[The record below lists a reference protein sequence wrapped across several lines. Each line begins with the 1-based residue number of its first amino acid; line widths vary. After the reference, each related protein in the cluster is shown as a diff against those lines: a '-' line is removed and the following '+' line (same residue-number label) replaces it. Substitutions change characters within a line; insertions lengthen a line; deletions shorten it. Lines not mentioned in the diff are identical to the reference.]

1 MNWTVTDMTPE
12 MQQSAMQ
19 LAKQALK
26 DSTDFNKVAQIL
38 KRDFGKKWGSDWQ
51 CVVTDQFDWLPSN
64 WKTEKKAFIFFG
76 IAKMAQHVN
85 GGTLARQAPM
95 AEAAVYIRGLVGV
108 GCSAYTY
115 IHTMKSSLPLFVYLL
130 SGLQWA
136 FSVELQFTSESGHY
150 NVREGANVTL
160 PCCAQGMNDD
170 TIILWNKYD
179 PDIMTETLLS
189 VNFTK
194 MVEIPKF
201 IFKNGWP
208 RCVDMILLDVH
219 SYDSG
224 EYECSFAEFPDL
236 KLRHSV
242 DVRAHLFIN
251 IVPDVH
257 EHIVEV
263 GEPIV
268 LTCSAS
274 GSSDAKIIWKRLG
287 DMNSVETVFDTP
299 NLTFPVASASH
310 AGVYECT
317 ASSEDE
323 APVSAAIT
331 VVVHGPPVVTTS
343 SDFIPV
349 TINEKVSMN
358 CTYSARPPPQVSWIF
373 NGYTDI
379 LNQMKNKER
388 LKHKEIKIDDS
399 TERISVITIDGVR
412 NQDFGNY
419 TCRVINKYGSVEKT
433 IFLSGIPG
441 KPFDLLPKIE
451 LHRPDSVLLV
461 WSLPSSEPI
470 VGYKIFIA
478 TENSPQT
485 SEINVPMTQTDCKKI
500 QRSSFWK
507 CVYNLKSLQPSK
519 KYNIAVQ
526 CRNDF
531 GWGLFSDPVIVTT
544 TDFTSSML
552 MSKQKDSGAPKMMIA
567 WNIYSLLCF
576 IICPLLLFH

>member
-1 MNWTVTDMTPE
+1 
-12 MQQSAMQ
+12 
-19 LAKQALK
+19 
-26 DSTDFNKVAQIL
+26 
-38 KRDFGKKWGSDWQ
+38 
-51 CVVTDQFDWLPSN
+51 
-64 WKTEKKAFIFFG
+64 
-76 IAKMAQHVN
+76 
-85 GGTLARQAPM
+85 
-95 AEAAVYIRGLVGV
+95 
-108 GCSAYTY
+108 
-115 IHTMKSSLPLFVYLL
+115 MKSSLPFFVYLL

-136 FSVELQFTSESGHY
+136 FAIELQFTSESGHY

-160 PCCAQGMNDD
+160 PCCAQGMDDD

-179 PDIMTETLLS
+179 PDVMAETLLS

-201 IFKNGWP
+201 ILKNGWP

-242 DVRAHLFIN
+242 D
-251 IVPDVH
+251 
-257 EHIVEV
+257 
-263 GEPIV
+263 
-268 LTCSAS
+268 
-274 GSSDAKIIWKRLG
+274 G
-287 DMNSVETVFDTP
+287 DMNNVETVFHTS

-331 VVVHGPPVVTTS
+331 VVVHGPPVVTAS

-349 TINEKVSMN
+349 TINE
-358 CTYSARPPPQVSWIF
+358 R
-373 NGYTDI
+373 

-388 LKHKEIKIDDS
+388 LNHKEIKIDDS

-441 KPFDLLPKIE
+441 KPYDLLPKLE

-485 SEINVPMTQTDCKKI
+485 SKKI
-500 QRSSFWK
+500 QRSSYWK
-507 CVYNLKSLQPSK
+507 CAYNLKSLQPSK
-519 KYNIAVQ
+519 TYNIAVQ

-531 GWGLFSDPVIVTT
+531 GWGLFSDPVIEILVH
-544 TDFTSSML
+544 
-552 MSKQKDSGAPKMMIA
+552 PK
-567 WNIYSLLCF
+567 
-576 IICPLLLFH
+576 

>member
-1 MNWTVTDMTPE
+1 MHNDKQMPRSTNVARTKPRYKCFPAFTD
-12 MQQSAMQ
+12 S
-19 LAKQALK
+19 
-26 DSTDFNKVAQIL
+26 
-38 KRDFGKKWGSDWQ
+38 
-51 CVVTDQFDWLPSN
+51 
-64 WKTEKKAFIFFG
+64 
-76 IAKMAQHVN
+76 
-85 GGTLARQAPM
+85 
-95 AEAAVYIRGLVGV
+95 
-108 GCSAYTY
+108 
-115 IHTMKSSLPLFVYLL
+115 
-130 SGLQWA
+130 LQWA
-136 FSVELQFTSESGHY
+136 FAIELQFTSESGHY

-160 PCCAQGMNDD
+160 PCCAQGMDDD

-179 PDIMTETLLS
+179 PDVMAETLLS

-201 IFKNGWP
+201 ILKNGWP

-242 DVRAHLFIN
+242 DVRAHLFIS

-287 DMNSVETVFDTP
+287 DMNNVETVFHTS

-331 VVVHGPPVVTTS
+331 VVVHAPEADPRPPVVTAS

-349 TINEKVSMN
+349 TINERVSMN

-388 LKHKEIKIDDS
+388 LNHKEIKIDDS

-441 KPFDLLPKIE
+441 KPYDLLPKLE

-485 SEINVPMTQTDCKKI
+485 SEINVPMTQTDCNI
-500 QRSSFWK
+500 RSSYWK
-507 CVYNLKSLQPSK
+507 CAYNLKSLQPSK
-519 KYNIAVQ
+519 TYNIAVQ

-531 GWGLFSDPVIVTT
+531 GWGLFSDPVIVRT

-552 MSKQKDSGAPKMMIA
+552 MSKQRDSGAPKMMIA
-567 WNIYSLLCF
+567 WNIYTTSAQRGLDLRQGFVVLHSWMCVAILLKGTFKNSVVYTHSILYVHIINSLYVTYEYK
-576 IICPLLLFH
+576 

>member
-1 MNWTVTDMTPE
+1 MFVL
-12 MQQSAMQ
+12 SV
-19 LAKQALK
+19 AKIFRFVSGRK
-26 DSTDFNKVAQIL
+26 D
-38 KRDFGKKWGSDWQ
+38 
-51 CVVTDQFDWLPSN
+51 
-64 WKTEKKAFIFFG
+64 KAKIQMFSGFAG
-76 IAKMAQHVN
+76 
-85 GGTLARQAPM
+85 
-95 AEAAVYIRGLVGV
+95 
-108 GCSAYTY
+108 
-115 IHTMKSSLPLFVYLL
+115 
-130 SGLQWA
+130 GLQWA

-160 PCCAQGMNDD
+160 PCCAQGMDDD

-208 RCVDMILLDVH
+208 KCVDMILLDVH

-242 DVRAHLFIN
+242 DVRGWCSSTHLFIN

-287 DMNSVETVFDTP
+287 DMNSVETVFHTP

-310 AGVYECT
+310 AGLYECT

-331 VVVHGPPVVTTS
+331 VVVHAPEADPRPPVVTTS

-441 KPFDLLPKIE
+441 KPFDLLPKVE

-567 WNIYSLLCF
+567 WNVYTTSAQRGLDLRQRF
-576 IICPLLLFH
+576 VVLHSWICANNLKHLVEC

>member
-1 MNWTVTDMTPE
+1 
-12 MQQSAMQ
+12 
-19 LAKQALK
+19 
-26 DSTDFNKVAQIL
+26 
-38 KRDFGKKWGSDWQ
+38 
-51 CVVTDQFDWLPSN
+51 
-64 WKTEKKAFIFFG
+64 
-76 IAKMAQHVN
+76 
-85 GGTLARQAPM
+85 
-95 AEAAVYIRGLVGV
+95 
-108 GCSAYTY
+108 
-115 IHTMKSSLPLFVYLL
+115 MKSSLPFFVYLL

-136 FSVELQFTSESGHY
+136 FAIELQFTSESGHY

-160 PCCAQGMNDD
+160 PCCAQGMDDD

-179 PDIMTETLLS
+179 PDVMAETLLS

-201 IFKNGWP
+201 ILKNGWP

-242 DVRAHLFIN
+242 DVRAHLFIS

-287 DMNSVETVFDTP
+287 DMNNVETVFHTS

-331 VVVHGPPVVTTS
+331 
-343 SDFIPV
+343 
-349 TINEKVSMN
+349 
-358 CTYSARPPPQVSWIF
+358 
-373 NGYTDI
+373 

-388 LKHKEIKIDDS
+388 LNHKEIKIDDS

-441 KPFDLLPKIE
+441 KPYDLLPKLE

-485 SEINVPMTQTDCKKI
+485 SKKI
-500 QRSSFWK
+500 QRSSYWK
-507 CVYNLKSLQPSK
+507 CAYNLKSLQPSK
-519 KYNIAVQ
+519 TYNIAVQ

-531 GWGLFSDPVIVTT
+531 GWGLFSDPVIVRT

-552 MSKQKDSGAPKMMIA
+552 MSKQTTSAQRGLDLRQGFVVLHSWMCG
-567 WNIYSLLCF
+567 NF
-576 IICPLLLFH
+576 Q

>member
-1 MNWTVTDMTPE
+1 
-12 MQQSAMQ
+12 
-19 LAKQALK
+19 
-26 DSTDFNKVAQIL
+26 
-38 KRDFGKKWGSDWQ
+38 
-51 CVVTDQFDWLPSN
+51 
-64 WKTEKKAFIFFG
+64 
-76 IAKMAQHVN
+76 
-85 GGTLARQAPM
+85 
-95 AEAAVYIRGLVGV
+95 
-108 GCSAYTY
+108 
-115 IHTMKSSLPLFVYLL
+115 MKSSLPFFVYLL

-136 FSVELQFTSESGHY
+136 FAIELQFTSESGHY

-160 PCCAQGMNDD
+160 PCCAQGMDDD

-179 PDIMTETLLS
+179 PDVMAETLLS

-201 IFKNGWP
+201 ILKNGWP

-242 DVRAHLFIN
+242 DVRAHLFIS

-287 DMNSVETVFDTP
+287 DMNNVETVFHTS

-331 VVVHGPPVVTTS
+331 VVVHGPPVVTAS

-349 TINEKVSMN
+349 TINERVSMN

-388 LKHKEIKIDDS
+388 LNHKEIKIDDS

-441 KPFDLLPKIE
+441 KPYDLLPKLE

-485 SEINVPMTQTDCKKI
+485 SKKI
-500 QRSSFWK
+500 QRSSYWK
-507 CVYNLKSLQPSK
+507 CAYNLKSLQPSK
-519 KYNIAVQ
+519 TYNIAVQ

-531 GWGLFSDPVIVTT
+531 GWGLFSDPVIVRT

-552 MSKQKDSGAPKMMIA
+552 MSKQTTSAQRGLDLRQGFVVLHSWMCG
-567 WNIYSLLCF
+567 NF
-576 IICPLLLFH
+576 Q